1 MLTEK
6 ENEWL
11 ERRKNPCNRCG
22 FQKNCSWKS
31 QNIPCEKWGLF
42 EIKAWGTKSGYVEH
56 NFRDAARFYALAL
69 EFLARPKPS
78 AFIHFEGFSEGT
90 KMCGRYDPR
99 HGCRPCELRRAMLR
113 AEKDMEGKHA

>member
-31 QNIPCEKWGLF
+31 QNIPCEKWGLL

-69 EFLARPKPS
+69 EFLARPKPC
-78 AFIHFEGFSEGT
+78 AFIHFEGFSEGI

-99 HGCRPCELRRAMLR
+99 HGCRPCELRWAMLR
-113 AEKDMEGKHA
+113 AEQSMEEEHA